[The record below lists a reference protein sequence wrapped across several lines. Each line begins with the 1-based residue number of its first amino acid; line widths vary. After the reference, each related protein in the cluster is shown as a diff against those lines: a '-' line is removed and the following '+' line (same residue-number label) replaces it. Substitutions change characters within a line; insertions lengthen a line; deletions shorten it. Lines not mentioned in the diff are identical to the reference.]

1 MKGFDLVHYS
11 HGQLN
16 YPIYAYAQSYVDGYF
31 EGFHQHDRI
40 QLLHT
45 LSGVIHVQT
54 EEGIWVIPPSKGI
67 WIPACKPHSITIYG
81 AVEARGVF
89 VEPFARAD
97 FNSQCCVVA
106 ISKLLSELI
115 NHAIYI
121 QDEVLPHT
129 RNERLLALILDE
141 LRFLQQ
147 IPFQL
152 PEAKSVLLKD
162 ICAYLKKDLSVVH
175 SLDEI
180 AQQYFV
186 SAKTISRLFQ
196 KELNM
201 NFTVWLRQAKLLKA
215 LTDLEMKKPILN
227 IALDLGYESSS
238 AFSYMF
244 KREMGLTPTEYLKQ
258 KID

>member
-1 MKGFDLVHYS
+1 MHYS

-16 YPIYAYAQSYVDGYF
+16 YPIYAYAQSYADGYF
-31 EGFHQHDRI
+31 EDFHQHDRI

-67 WIPACKPHSITIYG
+67 WIPEYKQHSITIYG
-81 AVEARGVF
+81 TVEARGVF
-89 VEPFARAD
+89 VEPLARAD

-115 NHAIYI
+115 NQATII
-121 QDEVLPHT
+121 QDQILPHT

-141 LRFLQQ
+141 LRFLEQ

-162 ICAYLKKDLSVVH
+162 ICAHIKKDLSATH
-175 SLDEI
+175 SLEQI
-180 AQQYFV
+180 AKQYFV
-186 SAKTISRLFQ
+186 SKKTVSRLFQ
-196 KELNM
+196 KEMNM

-215 LTDLEMKKPILN
+215 LTELEMKKPILN

-244 KREMGLTPTEYLKQ
+244 KREMGLTPSEYLKQ
-258 KID
+258 KLD